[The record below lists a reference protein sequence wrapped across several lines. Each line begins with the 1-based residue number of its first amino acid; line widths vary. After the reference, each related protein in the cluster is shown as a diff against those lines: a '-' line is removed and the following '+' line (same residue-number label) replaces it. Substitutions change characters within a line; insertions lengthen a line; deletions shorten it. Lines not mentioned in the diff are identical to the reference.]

1 MNRPTTVGT
10 TNETPPSAR
19 PGQVSGEVSGQAPG
33 QGPGRGPGLRL
44 GLFAPFALLILLALA
59 WSAGWFWLRGKAEG
73 EIDVWFAREAQAG
86 RQWTCKDRSLTGF
99 PFRFELRC
107 TELAFA
113 RSDVRF
119 TTGPVVAVAQVYQP
133 RHVIVEATGPFRVQ
147 QGELEADVSWSQL
160 EASVHATSDG
170 FQRASVVADGLK
182 GAVTG
187 ADPSPI
193 DFTVGHLE
201 LHARPTPGRF
211 STDGAVDLSA
221 RVLQAGLPLL
231 DPVLGGTEPADIALD
246 ATVTRAAGFRTR
258 TLAQELER
266 WREAGGTVEIA
277 SLAAE
282 KGSRRLRAQGML
294 ALDDQHRPTGQL
306 DVRTAGLEQVI
317 APLISEQLGARLGG
331 DGAALIGN
339 IVGQFLG
346 GRRKEPVP
354 GAGASQDRPGEP
366 PLKVLP
372 TVRLTGGRVV
382 VGPFAVPNVRLQP
395 LY

>member
-1 MNRPTTVGT
+1 MPMDRPTNVGPTSGT
-10 TNETPPSAR
+10 TPSGGA
-19 PGQVSGEVSGQAPG
+19 
-33 QGPGRGPGLRL
+33 GRGPGLRL
-44 GLFAPFALLILLALA
+44 GLFAPFVLLLLLALA
-59 WSAGWFWLRGKAEG
+59 WTAGWFWLRGKAEA
-73 EIDVWFAREAQAG
+73 EIDGWFAREAQAG
-86 RQWTCKDRSLTGF
+86 RQWTCADRSLTGF

-107 TELAFA
+107 ASLSFA

-119 TTGPVVAVAQVYQP
+119 TVGPVVAVAQVYQP
-133 RHVIVEATGPFRVQ
+133 RHVILEATGPFRVQ
-147 QGELEADVSWSQL
+147 QGGLEADVTWSDL
-160 EASVHATSDG
+160 EASLHVTGDG
-170 FQRASVVADGLK
+170 FQRASLVVDGLK
-182 GAVTG
+182 GSVTG

-193 DFTVGHLE
+193 DFTAGHLE

-211 STDGAVDLSA
+211 TTDGAVDLSL
-221 RVLQAGLPLL
+221 RVMRVGLPML
-231 DPVLGGTEPADIALD
+231 DPVLGGPEPADIALD

-266 WREAGGTVEIA
+266 WREAGGTVEIT

-282 KGSRRLRAQGML
+282 KGSRRLRAQGVL

-317 APLISEQLGARLGG
+317 APLISEQIGARLGG

-346 GRRKEPVP
+346 GRRKEPAQGQGAPGQGGSGP
-354 GAGASQDRPGEP
+354 GAQDRPGEP

-382 VGPFAVPNVRLQP
+382 VGPFAVPSVRLQP

>member
-1 MNRPTTVGT
+1 MDRPTEAGPT
-10 TNETPPSAR
+10 TETGR
-19 PGQVSGEVSGQAPG
+19 TTG
-33 QGPGRGPGLRL
+33 GRGPGLRL
-44 GLFAPFALLILLALA
+44 GLFAPFVLLLLVALA

-73 EIDVWFAREAQAG
+73 EIDRWFAREAQAG
-86 RQWTCKDRSLTGF
+86 RQWTCADRSLTGF

-107 TELAFA
+107 ASLGFA

-119 TTGPVVAVAQVYQP
+119 TTGPLVAVAQVYQP
-133 RHVIVEATGPFRVQ
+133 RHVILEATGPFKVQ
-147 QGELEADVSWSQL
+147 QGGLAADVTWTGL
-160 EASVHATSDG
+160 EASLHATSDG

-182 GAVTG
+182 GSVTG

-193 DFTVGHLE
+193 DFSTRHLE

-211 STDGAVDLSA
+211 ETDGAVDLSA
-221 RVLQAGLPLL
+221 RVMQAAVPVL
-231 DPVLGGTEPADIALD
+231 DPLLGGTEPADLALD

-266 WREAGGTVEIA
+266 WREAGGTVEVT

-282 KGSRRLRAQGML
+282 KGGRRLRAQGVV
-294 ALDDQHRPTGQL
+294 ALDELHRPSGQF

-331 DGAALIGN
+331 DGAALVGN

-346 GRRKEPVP
+346 GRRREPAP
-354 GAGASQDRPGEP
+354 GQAATDRPGEP

-372 TVRLTGGRVV
+372 TVRLAGGRVV
-382 VGPFAVPNVRLQP
+382 VGPFAVPNVRLPP

>member
-1 MNRPTTVGT
+1 MNRPTTVGPT
-10 TNETPPSAR
+10 DDTPPSQSAGR
-19 PGQVSGEVSGQAPG
+19 
-33 QGPGRGPGLRL
+33 GPGRGPGLRL
-44 GLFAPFALLILLALA
+44 GLFAPFALLLLLALV
-59 WSAGWFWLRGKAEG
+59 WSAGWFWLRGRAEG
-73 EIDVWFAREAQAG
+73 EIDAWFTREAQAG
-86 RQWTCKDRSLTGF
+86 RQWTCADRSLTGF

-107 TELAFA
+107 TQLGFA

-119 TTGPVVAVAQVYQP
+119 TTGPLVAVAQVYQP
-133 RHVIVEATGPFRVQ
+133 RHVILEATGPFRVQ
-147 QGELEADVSWSQL
+147 QGGLDADVTWSQL
-160 EASVHATSDG
+160 EASLHVTGDG
-170 FQRASVVADGLK
+170 FQRASLVANGLK

-211 STDGAVDLSA
+211 ATDGAVDLSA

-231 DPVLGGTEPADIALD
+231 DPVLGGPEPADIALD
-246 ATVTRAAGFRTR
+246 ATVTRAAGLRTR

-266 WREAGGTVEIA
+266 WREAGGAVEIA

-282 KGSRRLRAQGML
+282 KGSRRLRAQGVL
-294 ALDDQHRPTGQL
+294 ALDDEHRPTGQL

-317 APLISEQLGARLGG
+317 APLISEQIGARLGG

-346 GRRKEPVP
+346 GRRKEPAP
-354 GAGASQDRPGEP
+354 GQGAPDPQGRPGEP

>member
-1 MNRPTTVGT
+1 MTDGPTNGGPTGGT
-10 TNETPPSAR
+10 P
-19 PGQVSGEVSGQAPG
+19 
-33 QGPGRGPGLRL
+33 QGAGGRGRGPGLRL
-44 GLFAPFALLILLALA
+44 GLFAPFVLLALLALA
-59 WSAGWFWLRGKAEG
+59 WTVGWFWLRGRAEG
-73 EIDVWFAREAQAG
+73 EIDGWLAREAQAG
-86 RQWTCKDRSLTGF
+86 RQWTCADRSLTGY

-107 TELAFA
+107 AALAFA

-119 TTGPVVAVAQVYQP
+119 TVGPVVAVAQVYQP
-133 RHVIVEATGPFRVQ
+133 RHVILEATGPFRVQ
-147 QGELEADVSWSQL
+147 QDGLSADVTWGQL
-160 EASVHATSDG
+160 EASLHATGDG
-170 FQRASVVADGLK
+170 FQRASLVVDRLK

-193 DFTVGHLE
+193 DFSADHLE

-211 STDGAVDLSA
+211 AGDGAVDLSA
-221 RVLQAGLPLL
+221 RVRRAAVPVL
-231 DPVLGGTEPADIALD
+231 DPVLGGSEPADIALD

-258 TLAQELER
+258 PLAQELER
-266 WREAGGTVEIA
+266 WRAAGGTVELA
-277 SLAAE
+277 RLAAE
-282 KGSRRLRAQGML
+282 KGSRRLRAQGAL
-294 ALDDQHRPTGQL
+294 ALDEQHRPAGQL

-346 GRRKEPVP
+346 GRRREPAP
-354 GAGASQDRPGEP
+354 GQAAPDAPDRPGEP

>member
-1 MNRPTTVGT
+1 MPMERPTHGGPAGGT
-10 TNETPPSAR
+10 P
-19 PGQVSGEVSGQAPG
+19 
-33 QGPGRGPGLRL
+33 QGKRTGGGPGLRL
-44 GLFAPFALLILLALA
+44 GLFAPFALLVLLALA
-59 WSAGWFWLRGKAEG
+59 WSAGWFWLRGKAEA
-73 EIDVWFAREAQAG
+73 EIDGWLSREARAG
-86 RQWTCKDRSLTGF
+86 RQWTCADRALTGF

-107 TELAFA
+107 TSLGFA

-119 TTGPVVAVAQVYQP
+119 TTGPLVAVAQVYQP
-133 RHVIVEATGPFRVQ
+133 RHVILEATGPFRVQ
-147 QGELEADVSWSQL
+147 QGDLDGNVTWSQL
-160 EASVHATSDG
+160 EASLHVTGDG
-170 FQRASVVADGLK
+170 FQRASLVADGLK
-182 GAVTG
+182 GRVTG

-211 STDGAVDLSA
+211 ATDGAVDLSA
-221 RVLQAGLPLL
+221 RVQRAGLPLL

-246 ATVTRAAGFRTR
+246 ATVTRATGFRTR
-258 TLAQELER
+258 PLAQELER
-266 WREAGGTVEIA
+266 WREAGGAVEIA

-282 KGSRRLRAQGML
+282 KGSRRLRAQGLL
-294 ALDDQHRPTGQL
+294 ALDDQHRPTGQF

-317 APLISEQLGARLGG
+317 APLISEQIGARLGG

-346 GRRKEPVP
+346 GRRKEPAP
-354 GAGASQDRPGEP
+354 GQAQDGQDRPGEP

-372 TVRLTGGRVV
+372 TVRLTGGRVI

-395 LY
+395 VY

>member
-1 MNRPTTVGT
+1 MNRPTTVGP
-10 TNETPPSAR
+10 TNETPPS
-19 PGQVSGEVSGQAPG
+19 
-33 QGPGRGPGLRL
+33 QGPSRGPGLRL
-44 GLFAPFALLILLALA
+44 GLFAPFALLLLLALA

-73 EIDVWFAREAQAG
+73 EIEAWFAREAQAG
-86 RQWTCKDRSLTGF
+86 RQWTCADRSLTGF

-107 TELAFA
+107 TQLAFD

-133 RHVIVEATGPFRVQ
+133 RHVILEATGPFRVQ
-147 QGELEADVSWSQL
+147 QDGLDGTVTWGQL
-160 EASVHATSDG
+160 EASLHVTGDG
-170 FQRASVVADGLK
+170 FQRASLVTDGLK
-182 GAVTG
+182 GTVTG

-211 STDGAVDLSA
+211 ATDGAVDLSA
-221 RVLQAGLPLL
+221 RVLRAGLPLL
-231 DPVLGGTEPADIALD
+231 DPVLGGPEPADIALD
-246 ATVTRAAGFRTR
+246 ATATRAAGFRTR
-258 TLAQELER
+258 PLAQELER

-282 KGSRRLRAQGML
+282 KGSRRLRAQGVL

-346 GRRKEPVP
+346 GRRKEPAP
-354 GAGASQDRPGEP
+354 GQDAHDPQGRPGEP
-366 PLKVLP
+366 PMKVLP

>member
-1 MNRPTTVGT
+1 MN
-10 TNETPPSAR
+10 
-19 PGQVSGEVSGQAPG
+19 QAPTNATPG
-33 QGPGRGPGLRL
+33 TAEGPSRRPGLRL
-44 GLFAPFALLILLALA
+44 GLFAPFVLLVLLALA
-59 WSAGWFWLRGKAEG
+59 WTAGWFWLRGRAEA
-73 EIDVWFAREAQAG
+73 EIDGWFAREAQAG
-86 RQWTCKDRSLTGF
+86 RQWTCTDRSLAGY

-107 TELAFA
+107 ATLGFA

-119 TTGPVVAVAQVYQP
+119 TVGPVVAVAQVYQP

-147 QGELEADVSWSQL
+147 QDALAADVTWSGL
-160 EASVHATSDG
+160 EASLHVTGDG
-170 FQRASVVADGLK
+170 FQRASLVVDGLK
-182 GAVTG
+182 GTVSG

-193 DFTVGHLE
+193 DFATGHLE

-211 STDGAVDLSA
+211 ATDGAVDLSA
-221 RVLQAGLPLL
+221 RVMRASLPLL
-231 DPVLGGTEPADIALD
+231 DPVLGGTEPADLALD

-258 TLAQELER
+258 PLAQELER
-266 WREAGGTVEIA
+266 WRTAGGTVEIA

-282 KGSRRLRAQGML
+282 KGSRRLRAQGVL
-294 ALDDQHRPTGQL
+294 ALDEQHRPAGQL

-331 DGAALIGN
+331 DGAALVGN

-346 GRRKEPVP
+346 GRRKEPAP
-354 GAGASQDRPGEP
+354 GPDAQDRPGDP

-382 VGPFAVPNVRLQP
+382 VGPFAVPNVRLAP

>member
-1 MNRPTTVGT
+1 MTDRPTNGGPTDG
-10 TNETPPSAR
+10 TPPTGGKA
-19 PGQVSGEVSGQAPG
+19 
-33 QGPGRGPGLRL
+33 GRGPGLRL
-44 GLFAPFALLILLALA
+44 GLFAPFVLLALLALA
-59 WSAGWFWLRGKAEG
+59 WTAGWFWLRGRAES
-73 EIDVWFAREAQAG
+73 EIEGWLHREAQAG
-86 RQWTCKDRSLTGF
+86 RQWTCADRSLTGY

-107 TELAFA
+107 TSLSFA

-119 TTGPVVAVAQVYQP
+119 TVGPVVAVAQVYQP
-133 RHVIVEATGPFRVQ
+133 RHVILEATGPFRVQ
-147 QGELEADVSWSQL
+147 QDGLSADVTWGQL
-160 EASVHATSDG
+160 EASLHATGDG
-170 FQRASVVADGLK
+170 FQRASLVVDRLK

-187 ADPSPI
+187 VDPSPI
-193 DFTVGHLE
+193 DFSADHLE

-211 STDGAVDLSA
+211 AGDGAVDLSA
-221 RVLQAGLPLL
+221 RVMRAAVPVL
-231 DPVLGGTEPADIALD
+231 DPVLGGSEPAGIALD

-266 WREAGGTVEIA
+266 WRAAGGTVELA

-282 KGSRRLRAQGML
+282 KGSRRLRAQGVL
-294 ALDDQHRPTGQL
+294 SLDEQHRPAGQL

-346 GRRKEPVP
+346 GRRKEPAP
-354 GAGASQDRPGEP
+354 GQAGPDAPDRPGEP

-372 TVRLTGGRVV
+372 TVRLAGGRVV